1 MGTWKIWFLRH
12 IEMGMELIT
21 LIKTWLL
28 LQFILAFN
36 IWYLPP
42 NSWPEYRCYQVLGRP
57 WKESVPDQKTCNV
70 HDMILNFLYLQGA
83 KQKYFPVDNFF
94 VVVTSAP
101 FSLETLRR
109 ITSKWI
115 IGCSQI
121 NIALF
126 LTVLLRQSPIQDYHW
141 KKILVYTWKRILV
154 DSGV

>member
-1 MGTWKIWFLRH
+1 MTV
-12 IEMGMELIT
+12 IT
-21 LIKTWLL
+21 IYSLHSIFDTCHQIHDQNTDVIRYWADLKRNQSLTRKP
-28 LQFILAFN
+28 AMSM
-36 IWYLPP
+36 IWY
-42 NSWPEYRCYQVLGRP
+42 W
-57 WKESVPDQKTCNV
+57 T
-70 HDMILNFLYLQGA
+70 LYLQGA

-109 ITSKWI
+109 IISKWI